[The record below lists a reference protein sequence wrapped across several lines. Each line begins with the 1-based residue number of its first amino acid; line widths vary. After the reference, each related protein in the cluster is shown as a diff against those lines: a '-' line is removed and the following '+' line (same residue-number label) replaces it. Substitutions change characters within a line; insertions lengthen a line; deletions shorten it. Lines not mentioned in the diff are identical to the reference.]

1 MQLDVELA
9 PDAQFLGWD
18 ILCFG
23 RRASGEGWHSGALR
37 LNGRIRQAGRVLWC
51 ERANIL
57 AGSGFDSSPVGLA
70 GFSVS
75 GTFIAAGADIGSVIG
90 SVIGSELTGHCRTM
104 GPGGR
109 DSRVG
114 VTTLPRVL
122 LARYLGHSSQDA
134 FAWFTAIWTV
144 LRPALLRRPATA
156 PRLWAC

>member
-1 MQLDVELA
+1 LA
-9 PDAQFLGWD
+9 PTAQFLGWE

-23 RRASGEGWHSGALR
+23 RRASGEGWHTGGLR
-37 LNGRIRQAGRVLWC
+37 LRTRIRQAERPLWC

-57 AGSGFDSSPVGLA
+57 AGSGFDSSPVGL
-70 GFSVS
+70 GGYSVS
-75 GTFIAAGADIGSVIG
+75 GTFVAAGSDVNA
-90 SVIGSELTGHCRTM
+90 ELLAACRTM
-104 GPGGR
+104 VPSGD

-134 FAWFTAIWTV
+134 FSWFTSLWTA
-144 LRPALLRRPATA
+144 LRPALLRQPAVA